1 MSVYLDNILNK
12 YETYT
17 YNWALHITHPA
28 NIDLGLPKLK
38 SQNKIIT
45 LAQSGVE
52 NEISIESVEQNFVL
66 TFVNTNR
73 QAIANQFNVNFIEVG
88 GITFF
93 TRIIKAAKDLDIEN
107 HLKAAFIFELNF
119 SGASP
124 DGIPTNNI
132 RDAGPFY
139 YYCVFRSLTMSFQN
153 GAAYY
158 SGELVEITEEA
169 FKQNEFTLISDVT
182 VYARNFGEF
191 LTNFQNELN
200 RQARSVAATNP
211 NILWPNSYVLKDE
224 YGASNWT
231 FGSIDPGILEGA
243 RVVSLTD
250 GAATFS
256 LPIRTTITSAISAA
270 LMATHNFRRLPIALT
285 GNGFAKTDPNETIA
299 NPGAF
304 ADQIRWFSY
313 RTSIKYG
320 NYDELSNNYA
330 RQLTYTV
337 IPVLAPQAINDPDSY
352 QQVNSSPRIQRDK
365 INKMF
370 RNGQIKKR
378 YDYIF
383 TGKNTE
389 VLNFD
394 IALNNTYFTMQT
406 TLNGAKTF
414 ASGEFPGGSSDSNTP
429 SGLRGRLDDVQREL
443 GAARKSLINIDSLIK
458 GNGPGNRTQLE
469 AERTRLQSEISDLVR
484 QETELTNELG
494 RFQAPEFFTLT
505 TPNRGRNTT
514 RYITQSELYAN
525 SDINSNNELTIPMS
539 FLYHQPQNPGTQGG
553 DPNGQEVGAAQ
564 AAAMYNNLYSVADLV
579 QITLSIRG
587 DPYWLGGPNGQTG
600 ANYQRGGQGFFLN
613 IRAPRYPNDKTGL
626 MDIENQVSYFLSGLY
641 LMYQGSATYQSG
653 SFTMNLVAFRD
664 MNCQTSL
671 IYEQLDRGQNYRDRD
686 GVSSLPGLKPG
697 SEDGSVTGAN
707 GSTQRPPEG
716 SLPSGATGTSPPG
729 GHSLASG
736 VNPALN
742 TILTLTGNQTGVTV
756 VTISGY
762 RADPGSGRHLGDASD
777 VALYSGGRRLSVGNA
792 ADRAIIQTFSQ
803 NFINNSTAAGY
814 NPSIGAANH
823 TYPSSQWY
831 MGGNTFHYD
840 IARGNSIDVNRG
852 AYWGGSGD
860 TAHVSPPNW
869 LASLF

>member
-1 MSVYLDNILNK
+1 MSVYLDNVLNK

-28 NIDLGLPKLK
+28 NLDLKLDQLK

-52 NEISIESVEQNFVL
+52 NEISIESVEHRFALAFV
-66 TFVNTNR
+66 TPNR
-73 QAIANQFNVNFIEVG
+73 QALGSQFDVSFVEVG

-93 TRIIKAAKDLDIEN
+93 SRIIKAAKDLDLEN
-107 HLKAAFIFELNF
+107 HLKAVFIFELNF

-124 DGIPTNNI
+124 DGIPTRNI

-158 SGELVEITEEA
+158 SGSLVEVTEEA
-169 FKQNEFTLISDVT
+169 FKQNEFTLISDVN
-182 VYARNFGEF
+182 VSANDFGEF

-200 RQARSVAATNP
+200 KQARNVAATNP

-231 FGSIDPGILEGA
+231 FGSIDPGTLEGA
-243 RVVSLTD
+243 RVVSLT
-250 GAATFS
+250 GNAATFS
-256 LPIRTTITSAISAA
+256 LPQGTTITSAISAA
-270 LMATHNFRRLPIALT
+270 LMATENFRRLPIGLT
-285 GNGFAKTDPNETIA
+285 GNRFAKNDPNETIA
-299 NPGAF
+299 NPEAF

-320 NYDELSNNYA
+320 NYDKLSNNYA

-352 QQVNSSPRIQRDK
+352 QQVNSSPSIQRDK

-370 RNGQIKKR
+370 SNGQIKKR

-414 ASGEFPGGSSDSNTP
+414 ASGEFSGGSSDNSTP
-429 SGLRGRLDDVQREL
+429 SVLRGKLDDVLRRL
-443 GAARKSLINIDSLIK
+443 SAANTSLSNIDKLIK
-458 GNGPGNRTQLE
+458 GNGPGDRTQLR
-469 AERTRLQSEISDLVR
+469 AERTRLQSEIGSLVK
-484 QETELTNELG
+484 QQSEYSNNLG
-494 RFQAPEFFTLT
+494 QFQTQEFFTST
-505 TPNRGRNTT
+505 VPNRGNATK

-525 SDINSNNELTIPMS
+525 SDINSNNELTNIPMS

-553 DPNGQEVGAAQ
+553 EPNGQEVGAAQ
-564 AAAMYNNLYSVADLV
+564 AAAMYNNLFSVADLV
-579 QITLSIRG
+579 QITLSVRG
-587 DPYWLGGPNGQTG
+587 DPYWLGRPNNQTG
-600 ANYQRGGQGFFLN
+600 ANYQQGGQGFFLN
-613 IRAPRYPNDKTGL
+613 IRAPRYPNDNTGL

-641 LMYQGSATYQSG
+641 LMYRGSATYQGG
-653 SFTMNLVAFRD
+653 SFTMNLVAYRD

-671 IYEQLDRGQNYRDRD
+671 VYEQLDRGQIYRDRD
-686 GVSSLPGLKPG
+686 GVSSLPGLTSPG
-697 SEDGSVTGAN
+697 DELVTGAD
-707 GSTQRPPEG
+707 GSPQRPPEG
-716 SLPSGATGTSPPG
+716 SLPSGATGTSPSG

-742 TILTLTGNQTGVTV
+742 NILTLTGNQTGVTV
-756 VTISGY
+756 VTTSGY
-762 RADPGSGRHLGDASD
+762 RAGPGSGRHLGDASD
-777 VALYSGGRRLSVGNA
+777 IALYSGGRRLSVSNA

-803 NFINNSTAAGY
+803 NFINNSVAAGY

-860 TAHVSPPNW
+860 TAHVPPPNW
-869 LASLF
+869 LSSLF

>member
-1 MSVYLDNILNK
+1 MSVYLDNVLNK

-28 NIDLGLPKLK
+28 NLDLSLPQLK

-52 NEISIESVEQNFVL
+52 NEISIESVEHRFALAFV
-66 TFVNTNR
+66 TPNR
-73 QAIANQFNVNFIEVG
+73 QALGSQFDVSFVEVG

-93 TRIIKAAKDLDIEN
+93 SRIIKAATDLGLEN
-107 HLKAAFIFELNF
+107 HLKAVFIFELNF

-124 DGIPTNNI
+124 DGIPTRNI

-158 SGELVEITEEA
+158 SGSLVEVTEEA
-169 FKQNEFTLISDVT
+169 FKQNEFTLISDVN
-182 VYARNFGEF
+182 VEANDFGEF

-200 RQARSVAATNP
+200 KQARNVAATNP

-243 RVVSLTD
+243 RVVSLTSN
-250 GAATFS
+250 AATFS
-256 LPIRTTITSAISAA
+256 LPQGTTITSAISAA
-270 LMATHNFRRLPIALT
+270 LMATENFRRLPIGLT
-285 GNGFAKTDPNETIA
+285 GNRFAKTDPNETIA
-299 NPGAF
+299 NPEAF

-320 NYDELSNNYA
+320 NYDKLSNNYA

-337 IPVLAPQAINDPDSY
+337 IPILAPQAINDPDSY
-352 QQVNSSPRIQRDK
+352 QQVNSSPSIQRDK

-370 RNGQIKKR
+370 ANGQIKKR

-389 VLNFD
+389 VLNLD

-414 ASGEFPGGSSDSNTP
+414 ASGEFSGGSSDNSTP
-429 SGLRGRLDDVQREL
+429 SVLRGSLNDVSNRLN
-443 GAARKSLINIDSLIK
+443 AANTSLSNIDRLIK
-458 GNGPGNRTQLE
+458 GNGPGNRTQLQ
-469 AERTRLQSEISDLVR
+469 AERTRIQSDISSLVKQQAELANDLE
-484 QETELTNELG
+484 Q
-494 RFQAPEFFTLT
+494 FQ
-505 TPNRGRNTT
+505 TPSNFNSTVPNSFNAKK

-553 DPNGQEVGAAQ
+553 EPNGQEVGAAQ
-564 AAAMYNNLYSVADLV
+564 AAAMYNNLFSVADLV
-579 QITLSIRG
+579 QITLSVRG
-587 DPYWLGGPNGQTG
+587 DPYWLGRPNNQTG
-600 ANYQRGGQGFFLN
+600 ANYQQGGQGFFLN

-641 LMYQGSATYQSG
+641 LMYRGSATYQGG
-653 SFTMNLVAFRD
+653 SFTMNLVAYRD

-671 IYEQLDRGQNYRDRD
+671 IYEQLDRGQIYRDRD
-686 GVSSLPGLKPG
+686 GVSSLPGLT
-697 SEDGSVTGAN
+697 SAEDESVTGAD

-716 SLPSGATGTSPPG
+716 SLPSGATGTSPSG

-742 TILTLTGNQTGVTV
+742 NILTLTGNQTGVTV
-756 VTISGY
+756 VTTSGY
-762 RADPGSGRHLGDASD
+762 RAGPGSGRHLGDASD
-777 VALYSGGRRLSVGNA
+777 IALYSGGRRLSVSNA

-814 NPSIGAANH
+814 SPSIGAANH

-840 IARGNSIDVNRG
+840 IARGNSIDINRG
-852 AYWGGSGD
+852 AYWGGSGS
-860 TAHVSPPNW
+860 TANVPPPNW

>member
-1 MSVYLDNILNK
+1 MSVYLDNVLNK

-28 NIDLGLPKLK
+28 NLDLKLDQLK

-52 NEISIESVEQNFVL
+52 NEISIESVEHRFALAFV
-66 TFVNTNR
+66 TPNR
-73 QAIANQFNVNFIEVG
+73 QALGSQFDVSFVEVG

-93 TRIIKAAKDLDIEN
+93 NRIIKAARDLDIEN
-107 HLKAAFIFELNF
+107 HLKAVFIFELNF

-124 DGIPTNNI
+124 DGIPTRNI

-158 SGELVEITEEA
+158 SGSLVEVTEEA
-169 FKQNEFTLISDVT
+169 FKQSEFTLISDVN
-182 VYARNFGEF
+182 VSANDFGEF

-224 YGASNWT
+224 YGASSWR
-231 FGSIDPGILEGA
+231 FGSIDPGTLEGA
-243 RVVSLTD
+243 RVVSLT
-250 GAATFS
+250 GTAATFS
-256 LPIRTTITSAISAA
+256 LPQGTTITSAISTA
-270 LMATHNFRRLPIALT
+270 LMATRNFRRMPIGLT
-285 GNGFAKTDPNETIA
+285 GNRFAKNDPNETIA
-299 NPGAF
+299 NATAF

-352 QQVNSSPRIQRDK
+352 EEFNNSSRMQRDK

-370 RNGQIKKR
+370 SNGQIKKR

-414 ASGEFPGGSSDSNTP
+414 ASGEFSGGSSDNSTP
-429 SGLRGRLDDVQREL
+429 SVLRGTLNDVANRLN
-443 GAARKSLINIDSLIK
+443 AANTSLSNIEKLIK
-458 GNGPGNRTQLE
+458 GNGPGNRTQLQ
-469 AERTRLQSEISDLVR
+469 AERTRLQSVIVDLVR
-484 QETELTNELG
+484 EQSELSNSLG
-494 RFQAPEFFTLT
+494 QFQAQEFFTSNVPT
-505 TPNRGRNTT
+505 RGNATK

-525 SDINSNNELTIPMS
+525 SDINSNNGLTIPMS

-564 AAAMYNNLYSVADLV
+564 AAAMYNNLFSVADLV
-579 QITLSIRG
+579 QITLSVRG
-587 DPYWLGGPNGQTG
+587 DPYWLGRPNNQTG
-600 ANYQRGGQGFFLN
+600 ANYQQGGQGFFLN
-613 IRAPRYPNDKTGL
+613 IRAPRYPNDNTGL

-641 LMYQGSATYQSG
+641 LMYRGSATYQGG
-653 SFTMNLVAFRD
+653 SFTMNLVAYRD

-671 IYEQLDRGQNYRDRD
+671 IYEQLDRGQIYRDSD
-686 GVSSLPGLKPG
+686 GVSRLPGLT
-697 SEDGSVTGAN
+697 STEDESVTGAD
-707 GSTQRPPEG
+707 GSPQRPPEG
-716 SLPSGATGTSPPG
+716 SLPSGATGTSPSG

-742 TILTLTGNQTGVTV
+742 NILTLTGNQTGVTV
-756 VTISGY
+756 VTTSGY
-762 RADPGSGRHLGDASD
+762 RAGPGSGRHLGDASD
-777 VALYSGGRRLSVGNA
+777 IALYSGGRRLSVSNA

-814 NPSIGAANH
+814 SPSIGAANH

-840 IARGNSIDVNRG
+840 IARGNSIDINRG
-852 AYWGGSGD
+852 AYWGGSGS
-860 TAHVSPPNW
+860 TANVPPPNW

>member
-1 MSVYLDNILNK
+1 MSVYLDNVLNK

-28 NIDLGLPKLK
+28 NIDLKLEQLK
-38 SQNKIIT
+38 SQSKIVT

-73 QAIANQFNVNFIEVG
+73 QSIANQFNVNFIEVG

-93 TRIIKAAKDLDIEN
+93 SRIIKAANDLGLEN
-107 HLKAAFIFELNF
+107 HLKAVYIFELNF
-119 SGASP
+119 SGSSP
-124 DGIPTNNI
+124 DGIPTRNI

-158 SGELVEITEEA
+158 SGDLVEVTEEA
-169 FKQNEFTLISDVT
+169 FKENEFTLISDVT
-182 VYARNFGEF
+182 VYAKTFGEF

-211 NILWPNSYVLKDE
+211 NILWPNSYVLKDA
-224 YGASNWT
+224 YGASDWGI
-231 FGSIDPGILEGA
+231 GSIDPGILEGA
-243 RVVSLTD
+243 RVVSVSPTS
-250 GAATFS
+250 GAQFS
-256 LPIRTTITSAISAA
+256 LPIGTTITSAISAA
-270 LMATHNFRRLPIALT
+270 LMATNNFRRMPIGLT
-285 GNGFAKTDPNETIA
+285 GERFAKSDPNQTIA
-299 NPGAF
+299 NPEAF
-304 ADQIRWFSY
+304 ADQIRWFSF

-320 NYDELSNNYA
+320 NYDRLSNNYA
-330 RQLTYTV
+330 KQLTYTV
-337 IPVLAPQAINDPDSY
+337 IPILAPQAINDPDSY

-370 RNGQIKKR
+370 SNGQIKKR

-414 ASGEFPGGSSDSNTP
+414 ASGEFSGGSSDNGTP
-429 SGLRGRLDDVQREL
+429 SVLKGRLNDVLTRL
-443 GAARKSLINIDSLIK
+443 YAAKSSLSNIDRLIK
-458 GNGPGNRTQLE
+458 GNGPGNRTQLQ
-469 AERTRLQSEISDLVR
+469 AERVRLQSEIGSLVR
-484 QETELTNELG
+484 QEAALTDSLEQ
-494 RFQAPEFFTLT
+494 FQTSANFISTVPTM
-505 TPNRGRNTT
+505 PDSK

-525 SDINSNNELTIPMS
+525 SDINSNNGLTIPMS

-553 DPNGQEVGAAQ
+553 EPNGQEVGAAQ

-579 QITLSIRG
+579 QITLTVRG
-587 DPYWLGGPNGQTG
+587 DPYWLGRPNNQTG
-600 ANYQRGGQGFFLN
+600 ANYQQGGQGFFLN
-613 IRAPRYPNDKTGL
+613 IRAPRYPNDNTGL

-641 LMYQGSATYQSG
+641 LMYQGSATYQGG
-653 SFTMNLVAFRD
+653 SFTMNLVAYRD
-664 MNCQTSL
+664 MNCQTPL
-671 IYEQLDRGQNYRDRD
+671 IYEQLDRGQIYRDRD
-686 GVSSLPGLKPG
+686 GVSSLPGLTS
-697 SEDGSVTGAN
+697 SEDESVTGAS
-707 GSTQRPPEG
+707 GTPQLPPEG
-716 SLPSGATGTSPPG
+716 SLPSGATGASPSG

-742 TILTLTGNQTGVTV
+742 NILTLTGNQTGVTV
-756 VTISGY
+756 VTTSGY
-762 RADPGSGRHLGDASD
+762 RAGPGSGRHLGDASD
-777 VALYSGGRRLSVGNA
+777 IALYSGGRRLSVSNA

-803 NFINNSTAAGY
+803 NFINNARAQGY
-814 NPSIGAANH
+814 TPSVGWANH

-831 MGGNTFHYD
+831 MGGNTGHYD
-840 IARGNSIDVNRG
+840 IAVGNSIDADRSTV
-852 AYWGGSGD
+852 WGGSGA
-860 TAHVSPPNW
+860 TAHVRPPNW
-869 LASLF
+869 LTSLF

>member
-1 MSVYLDNILNK
+1 MSVYLDNVLNK

-28 NIDLGLPKLK
+28 NLDLKLDQLK

-52 NEISIESVEQNFVL
+52 NEISIESVEHRFALAFV
-66 TFVNTNR
+66 TPNR
-73 QAIANQFNVNFIEVG
+73 QALGSQFDVSFVEVG

-93 TRIIKAAKDLDIEN
+93 NRIIKAATDLDIEN
-107 HLKAAFIFELNF
+107 HLKAVFIFELNF

-124 DGIPTNNI
+124 DGIPTRNI

-158 SGELVEITEEA
+158 TGSLVEVTEEA
-169 FKQNEFTLISDVT
+169 FKQNEFTLISDVN
-182 VYARNFGEF
+182 VSANDFGEF

-224 YGASNWT
+224 YGASSWR

-243 RVVSLTD
+243 RVVSLT
-250 GAATFS
+250 GTAATFS
-256 LPIRTTITSAISAA
+256 LPQGTTITSAISTA
-270 LMATHNFRRLPIALT
+270 LMATHNFRRMPIGLT
-285 GNGFAKTDPNETIA
+285 GNRFAKNDPNETIA
-299 NPGAF
+299 NATAF

-352 QQVNSSPRIQRDK
+352 EEFNNSSRMQRDK

-370 RNGQIKKR
+370 SNGQIKKR

-414 ASGEFPGGSSDSNTP
+414 ASGEFSGGSSDSNTP
-429 SGLRGRLDDVQREL
+429 SVLRGSLNDVQRRL
-443 GAARKSLINIDSLIK
+443 GAANTSLSNIERLIR
-458 GNGPGNRTQLE
+458 GNGPGNRTQQQS
-469 AERTRLQSEISDLVR
+469 ERTRLQSEISDLVR
-484 QETELTNELG
+484 QETALTDELG
-494 RFQAPEFFTLT
+494 RFQTQEFFTSNVPT
-505 TPNRGRNTT
+505 RGNATK

-525 SDINSNNELTIPMS
+525 SDINSNNGLTIPMS

-564 AAAMYNNLYSVADLV
+564 AAAMYNNLFSVADLV
-579 QITLSIRG
+579 QITLSVRG
-587 DPYWLGGPNGQTG
+587 DPYWLGRPNNQTG
-600 ANYQRGGQGFFLN
+600 ANYQQGGQGFFLN
-613 IRAPRYPNDKTGL
+613 IRAPRYPNDNTGL

-641 LMYQGSATYQSG
+641 LMYRGSATYQGG
-653 SFTMNLVAFRD
+653 SFTMNLVAYRD

-671 IYEQLDRGQNYRDRD
+671 IYEQLDRGQIYRDRD
-686 GVSSLPGLKPG
+686 GVSSLPGLT
-697 SEDGSVTGAN
+697 SAEDESVNGAD

-716 SLPSGATGTSPPG
+716 SLPSGATGTSPSG

-742 TILTLTGNQTGVTV
+742 NILTLTGNQTGVTV
-756 VTISGY
+756 VTTSGY
-762 RADPGSGRHLGDASD
+762 RAGPGSGRHLGDASD
-777 VALYSGGRRLSVGNA
+777 IALYSGGRRLSVSNA

-814 NPSIGAANH
+814 SPSIGAANH

-840 IARGNSIDVNRG
+840 IARGNSIDINRG
-852 AYWGGSGD
+852 AYWGGSGS
-860 TAHVSPPNW
+860 TANVPPPNW